1 MENTRYSTLEN
12 IRFNGSKNGNGKTTT
27 EEKKKIS
34 EIFGK
39 GVFTLSVM
47 KEYIPEGPYNDLISA
62 IKHDKKV
69 AYGTAESV
77 AKGLKRWAMDKGAT
91 HFTHWFQPLTGVT
104 AEKHD
109 AFYKPSFDGMG
120 NGIEGLTA
128 DELIQREP
136 DASSFPS
143 GGLRNTAQARGYTIW
158 DPSSPAF
165 IIKTEA
171 GKTLY
176 IPSIFIS
183 YTGEALDH
191 KTPLLKSSALLDKAA
206 TAVCNYFDSKVEYVT
221 ATLGW
226 EQEYFVVDAG
236 LYKLRPDLILTG
248 RTLFGNK
255 SAKGQQLEDQYFG
268 TIPERVQNFMMDFE
282 RESLKLG
289 IPVLTRHNEVAPN
302 QFECAPM
309 FEELNVAIDHNLL
322 LMDIMNRVA
331 KKHGLKVLLHEKPF
345 AGVNGSGKHNNWSM
359 ATNTGK
365 NLLSPGS
372 DPGNNLQFLTFIINI
387 IKGIHTY
394 EELIRASIATP
405 GNDHRLGAN
414 EAPPAIISVFTGLL
428 IEDVLKQFK
437 KSGLVK
443 NNNTGKKGLGLNIPK
458 IPEMT
463 LDNTD
468 RNRTSPF
475 PFTGNK
481 FEFRAVGSSAN
492 CSPAMMVLNTVVA
505 NQLIE
510 FTQEVDKL
518 IGKKVSKEKAMVSVL
533 QKYLKEGENI
543 IYNGNGYTAEWEKE
557 AKKRGLSNH
566 KNTPKALQ
574 ALLQE
579 KTIKLF
585 EKHEIFNKREV
596 HARYEICTEE
606 YVKKLD
612 IEAELIKEMTA
623 SYINAAAYAHV
634 NKLTADYK
642 GLKDMGLDK
651 HAENVKQ
658 AVDEVLTHVESI
670 KSAVKKME
678 AELHKA
684 HAKSN
689 ATEAAFAIADKV
701 KPLFDGIRANADALE
716 ILVEDSLW
724 KLPKYRELLFIL

>member
-1 MENTRYSTLEN
+1 MENIRYSTLEKIKSN
-12 IRFNGSKNGNGKTTT
+12 CSKNGNGTAVS
-27 EEKKKIS
+27 EKKKLS
-34 EIFGK
+34 DIFAE
-39 GVFTLSVM
+39 GVFTLSIM
-47 KEYIPEGPYNDLISA
+47 KEYISEAPYHDLIDS
-62 IKHDKKV
+62 IKHDRKI
-69 AYGTAESV
+69 AYATAESV
-77 AKGLKRWAMDKGAT
+77 AKGLKRWALDMGAT
-91 HFTHWFQPLTGVT
+91 HYTHWFQPLTGTT

-109 AFYKPSFDGMG
+109 AFYKPSNDALIK
-120 NGIEGLTA
+120 GIEGLSA
-128 DELIQREP
+128 SELIQREP

-143 GGLRNTAQARGYTIW
+143 GGLRNTSEARGYTIW
-158 DPSSPAF
+158 DASSPAF
-165 IIKTEA
+165 ILETET

-176 IPSIFIS
+176 VPSIFIS

-206 TAVCNYFDSKVEYVT
+206 TAVCKYFDSNVQYVT

-226 EQEYFVVDAG
+226 EQEYFVIDAD
-236 LYKLRPDLILTG
+236 LYKLRPDLILAG

-255 SAKGQQLEDQYFG
+255 PPKGQQLEDHYFG
-268 TIPERVQNFMMDFE
+268 SIPEKVQTFMIDFE
-282 RESLKLG
+282 REALKLG

-322 LMDIMNRVA
+322 LMDVMNRVA
-331 KKHGLKVLLHEKPF
+331 KKHGLKVLFHEKPF
-345 AGVNGSGKHNNWSM
+345 TGVNGSGKHNNWSM
-359 ATNTGK
+359 ATNAGK

-387 IKGIHTY
+387 IKAVHTY
-394 EELIRASIATP
+394 EELIRASIATA

-414 EAPPAIISVFTGLL
+414 EAPPAIISVFTGSL
-428 IEDVLKQFK
+428 IETALKNFQQH
-437 KSGLVK
+437 GLGVK
-443 NNNTGKKGLGLNIPK
+443 NKATNKLELNIPK
-458 IPEMT
+458 TPELT

-492 CSPAMMVLNTVVA
+492 CSHAMMVLNTIVA

-510 FTQEVDKL
+510 FKKEVDQL
-518 IGKKVSKEKAMVSVL
+518 VSKKNPTEKAIIAVL
-533 QKYLKEGENI
+533 QKYLSESEKVI
-543 IYNGNGYTAEWEKE
+543 FNGNGYSADWEKE

-566 KNTPKALQ
+566 KNTPAALQ

-585 EKHEIFNKREV
+585 EKHQIFNKREV
-596 HARYEICTEE
+596 HARYEIAMEE

-612 IEAELIKEMTA
+612 IEAELIKEIATNH
-623 SYINAAAYAHV
+623 INSAAYNYVA
-634 NKLTADYK
+634 KLTNNYR
-642 GLKDMGLDK
+642 GLKEMGLAK
-651 HAENVKQ
+651 HAESIKQ
-658 AVDEVLTHVESI
+658 TIDEVLTHVESI
-670 KSAVKKME
+670 KGNVKKME

-689 ATEAAFAIADKV
+689 TTDAAFAIAEKV
-701 KPLFDGIRANADALE
+701 KPLFDDIRTSADALE
-716 ILVEDSLW
+716 IIVEDNLW
-724 KLPKYRELLFIL
+724 NLPKYRELLFVL